1 MGKMEDKKK
10 KLENVST
17 DQIQPM
23 IYISG
28 NPKLCYVKI

>member
-1 MGKMEDKKK
+1 MGKMEDKK

-17 DQIQPM
+17 DQIKTM
-23 IYISG
+23 IYISV